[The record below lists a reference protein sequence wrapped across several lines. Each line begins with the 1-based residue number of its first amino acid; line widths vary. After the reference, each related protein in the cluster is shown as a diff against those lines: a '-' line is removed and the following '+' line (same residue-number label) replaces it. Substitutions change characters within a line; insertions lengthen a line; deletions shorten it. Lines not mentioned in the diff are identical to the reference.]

1 MLQLWSLVEEGIPTL
16 GAAPTKAYRRS
27 VSEANLKDL
36 KVKNYLFKQLIGR
49 FLKQYWT
56 RAHHRTYGNPCSR
69 NIRGPQ
75 GLSVLSFKLCVE
87 SLNCWE

>member
-36 KVKNYLFKQLIGR
+36 KVKNYLFQAIDREILETILDKSSSHDIWKSMQ
-49 FLKQYWT
+49 
-56 RAHHRTYGNPCSR
+56 
-69 NIRGPQ
+69 
-75 GLSVLSFKLCVE
+75 
-87 SLNCWE
+87 